1 MEYIIS
7 KRGGIMNIHKDFIEL
22 LGYSQSFGDL
32 TVIPTRI
39 DADDV
44 NCEVE
49 FQTVNKL
56 KMTRTVVRK
65 GKHDNYIFSTS
76 INNISFT
83 INLQTGVIKKKRERK
98 E

>member
-1 MEYIIS
+1 
-7 KRGGIMNIHKDFIEL
+7 MNIHKDFIEL

-39 DADDV
+39 DADDT

-56 KMTRTVVRK
+56 KMTRTLIRQ
-65 GKHDNYIFSTS
+65 GKHENYVFTTS
-76 INNISFT
+76 INKIPFT
-83 INLQTGVIKKKRERK
+83 INLQTGVMKKKREHK

>member
-1 MEYIIS
+1 
-7 KRGGIMNIHKDFIEL
+7 MNIHKDFIEL

-83 INLQTGVIKKKRERK
+83 INLQTGIMKKKRERK

>member
-1 MEYIIS
+1 MV
-7 KRGGIMNIHKDFIEL
+7 IHKEFIEL
-22 LGYSQSFGDL
+22 LGYSQTFGDL

-39 DADDV
+39 DADET

-65 GKHDNYIFSTS
+65 GKHENYVFTTS
-76 INNISFT
+76 INKVAFT
-83 INLQTGVIKKKRERK
+83 VNLQTGLIKKVRERK

>member
-1 MEYIIS
+1 M
-7 KRGGIMNIHKDFIEL
+7 KIHKEFIEL

-39 DADDV
+39 DADYV
-44 NCEVE
+44 NFEVE
-49 FQTVNKL
+49 FKTFNKL

-65 GKHDNYIFSTS
+65 GKHDNYVFSTS
-76 INNISFT
+76 INNVPFT